1 MASSREYIDYGH
13 LLSKKDV
20 RDLVQE
26 SEAHVI
32 QEITALVT
40 SNAEI
45 IGILEKLIKD
55 IDRVREALMLFGMR
69 IRVDSLEVDDAKL
82 AFELWKYAAEDAFR
96 RDASEAGPDERV

>member
-1 MASSREYIDYGH
+1 MASSREYIDYSH

-55 IDRVREALMLFGMR
+55 IDRIKRQL
-69 IRVDSLEVDDAKL
+69 DARTNTEKQ
-82 AFELWKYAAEDAFR
+82 
-96 RDASEAGPDERV
+96 ASKIDNMVGERNVE